1 MSSPVLR
8 VREIYVED
16 ERKQE
21 IAKNAKDDE
30 KRKKGEIE
38 EGYQRKQVLK
48 MENRC
53 KREIGLWTFGMLFT
67 D

>member
-21 IAKNAKDDE
+21 ITKSPEDDDE
-30 KRKKGEIE
+30 KRGRGEIE
-38 EGYQRKQVLK
+38 KGIRGSRLL
-48 MENRC
+48 
-53 KREIGLWTFGMLFT
+53 G
-67 D
+67 